1 MSIRIVTD
9 STADLPTEVVEAN
22 RITVVP
28 LTVLFGDEALRDGV
42 DITSEQFFERL
53 VRAREL
59 PTTSQ
64 PSAGAFREA
73 YERLVADGATEILS
87 IHVSGK
93 LSGTLES
100 ARQGAEGIEDVRI
113 VHVDSQVTTLA
124 LGMAVVAAA
133 EAVEDGATL
142 DEARA
147 RVEEQL
153 RRTHT
158 FFLVDTLEY
167 LYRGGRIGRAAQ
179 IAGTMLQV
187 KPLLAL
193 QDGEVKPV
201 ARVRTR
207 PKAIEEMLRR
217 VAALLPA
224 ELMMAAHATTTDD
237 LELVAGRMRALAPH
251 ARLLTGRVGPVV
263 GVHAGPGLLAVAV
276 VSDPASDP
284 VSDPVGDLVGDAE
297 GDRGAAR

>member
-9 STADLPTEVVEAN
+9 STADLPAEVVEAN

-28 LTVLFGDEALRDGV
+28 LTVLFGDEALLDGV

-53 VRAREL
+53 VLAREL

-64 PSAGAFREA
+64 PSAGAFHEA

-100 ARQGAEGIEDVRI
+100 ARQGAEGIQGVRI

-133 EAVEDGATL
+133 EAIEDGATL

-147 RVEEQL
+147 RVEDQL

-193 QDGEVKPV
+193 HDGEVKPV

-207 PKAIEEMLRR
+207 SKAIAEMLQR
-217 VAALLPA
+217 VAKLLPA
-224 ELMMAAHATTTDD
+224 KLMMAAHATTPDD
-237 LELVAGRMRALAPH
+237 LELVAGRMQALAPD

-276 VSDPASDP
+276 VSDP
-284 VSDPVGDLVGDAE
+284 VRDLVGDAE
-297 GDRGAAR
+297 GGEGAAR